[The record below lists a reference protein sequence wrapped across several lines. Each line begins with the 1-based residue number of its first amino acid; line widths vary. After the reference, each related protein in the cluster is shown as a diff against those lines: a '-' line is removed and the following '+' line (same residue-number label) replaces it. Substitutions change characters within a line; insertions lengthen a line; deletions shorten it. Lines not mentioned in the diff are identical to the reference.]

1 MARETLPEDI
11 RRFILTSIPS
21 VPFVEALLLYRGA
34 AGRMLETSEVARRLY
49 LPEADAH
56 ALVEALRQARIVEAD
71 PDDPAEPRRHR
82 YAPVP
87 PELAAL
93 LERLAEHYTH
103 DLIAVTHLIH
113 SRTGRRAVQL
123 ADAFRWRKDA

>member
-1 MARETLPEDI
+1 MAREPLPEDI

-21 VPFVEALLLYRGA
+21 VPFVEAVLLYRGA

-49 LPEADAH
+49 LPEADAL
-56 ALVEALRQARIVEAD
+56 ALVEALREARIVEA
-71 PDDPAEPRRHR
+71 DPAEPRRHR
-82 YAPVP
+82 YAPGP